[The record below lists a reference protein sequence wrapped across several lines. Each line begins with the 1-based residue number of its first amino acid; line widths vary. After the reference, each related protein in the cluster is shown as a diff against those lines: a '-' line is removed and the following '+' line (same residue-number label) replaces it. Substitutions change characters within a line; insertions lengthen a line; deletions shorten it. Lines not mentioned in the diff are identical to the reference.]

1 MPGRIYSFFDNPNN
15 FAEIL
20 VMLLPLVFALLIVSK
35 NWRVKVLSL
44 AALAVGVV
52 SLGATLVP
60 LQLDRHCGG
69 GGGLSGPDQLEGT
82 PPVPAGGHLL
92 PAPPAGHHL

>member
-1 MPGRIYSFFDNPNN
+1 MLVNYGMPGRIYSFFDNPNN

-52 SLGATLVP
+52 SLG
-60 LQLDRHCGG
+60 
-69 GGGLSGPDQLEGT
+69 
-82 PPVPAGGHLL
+82 PPCPAPAGSALRWRRWSFW
-92 PAPPAGHHL
+92 P